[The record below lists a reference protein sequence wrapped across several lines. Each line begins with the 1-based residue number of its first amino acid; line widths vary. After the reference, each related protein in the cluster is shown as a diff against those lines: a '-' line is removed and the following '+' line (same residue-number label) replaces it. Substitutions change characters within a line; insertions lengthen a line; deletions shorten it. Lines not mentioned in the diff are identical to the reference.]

1 MDGMEFM
8 RKTLVALCARFLA
21 ALVAVSGFTLL
32 DLGETS
38 VVLGDAR
45 ALADVPACLR
55 TLWGETTR
63 SGCAATGAA
72 TKLGEFEED
81 VNATT

>member
-1 MDGMEFM
+1 MTEERPRMLWC
-8 RKTLVALCARFLA
+8 RL
-21 ALVAVSGFTLL
+21 
-32 DLGETS
+32 
-38 VVLGDAR
+38 
-45 ALADVPACLR
+45 PACLR

-81 VNATT
+81 VNATTSLHGATLLENKKVHQTF